1 MDMMLLKKLNV
12 LSKNKSLGFDLVR
25 LYLGMGLFFRGLIF
39 LVQPELINSYMST
52 FPYESLFF
60 VVIHYVAF
68 AHLAGGLL
76 LLFGLLTRISA
87 LVQIPA
93 LFGAVFLV
101 NLEKGLMTNDSLELS
116 IMVLFLLILF
126 AFFGSGKLSV
136 DAYLESHSF
145 EED

>member
-1 MDMMLLKKLNV
+1 MMLLKKLNV